1 MADEDEKDYEVGYG
15 RPPKHTQFKPGQSG
29 NPKGRPKDSRNIK
42 TVLHNVAMEEVV
54 FMTKDGNT
62 IAMSN
67 QEALVRKLFQEAQ
80 KGNTRAAKVLLDTWK
95 QWSGSYWR

>member
-1 MADEDEKDYEVGYG
+1 MADDDSKDYDVGYKK
-15 RPPKHTQFKPGQSG
+15 PPKDTQFKPGQSG

-42 TVLHNVAMEEVV
+42 TVMLQVAQEEVV
-54 FMTKDGNT
+54 FHTKDGNT

-80 KGNTRAAKVLLDTWK
+80 KGNTRAAKVLLDSWK
-95 QWSGSYWR
+95 QWSGLYLR